1 MAAGRSRGGTDR
13 VLSKLKVSPSKCRA
27 AIEVGIPT
35 IGRYTDHFQLVGI
48 FKMWVKNSQK
58 WGTNGKFCTKL
69 RKIGHFCSKGGK
81 SKISGGSPED
91 VTLKTFI

>member
-35 IGRYTDHFQLVGI
+35 IGRYTDNFQLVGI
-48 FKMWVKNSQK
+48 FKIGVKMWVKNSQK
-58 WGTNGKFCTKL
+58 QNCVKL
-69 RKIGHFCSKGGK
+69 GIFVQKGVNPK
-81 SKISGGSPED
+81 SL
-91 VTLKTFI
+91 VAALKM